1 MKLINKIKMSV
12 KKLICKQVG
21 GNHYQSDYQPLEF
34 ILKYD
39 LNFIQGSIIKYVIR
53 HKDKNKEEDLLKAL
67 SLCETGGEYDLKP
80 SMINI
85 NEMDIDAFCKANK
98 CDNVEYSFAV
108 KYVLKK
114 DYQRAADMINA
125 ILEDEY

>member
-1 MKLINKIKMSV
+1 MEKE
-12 KKLICKQVG
+12 ICKQVG

-39 LNFIQGSIIKYVIR
+39 LNFIQGSVIKYVIR
-53 HKDKNKEEDLLKAL
+53 HKKKNKEEDLLKAL

-85 NEMDIDAFCKANK
+85 NEKDINAFCKANGYDDVNY
-98 CDNVEYSFAV
+98 CFVV

-114 DYQRAADMINA
+114 KYQRAAYWISS
-125 ILEDEY
+125 ILDDEY